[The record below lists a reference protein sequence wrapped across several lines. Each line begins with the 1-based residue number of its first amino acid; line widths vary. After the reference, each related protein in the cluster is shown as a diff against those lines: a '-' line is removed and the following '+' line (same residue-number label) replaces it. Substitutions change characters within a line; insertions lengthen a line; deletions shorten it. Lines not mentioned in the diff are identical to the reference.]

1 MIKFVKEGVLIL
13 IIYILCAILMI
24 IAFGSLFKELG
35 SRSKK
40 KRLDVL
46 SSVLVLISAI
56 ALLIYGIFF
65 N

>member
-35 SRSKK
+35 SRSKN